1 LFQLFYETDSFQRLI
16 EIRWSEQTPN
26 MEVRLEIRLSQLSD
40 AVRTRRHGKLETSRT
55 SLDNDEDKTVKLNL
69 GILFF
74 TW

>member
-1 LFQLFYETDSFQRLI
+1 
-16 EIRWSEQTPN
+16 

-74 TW
+74 T